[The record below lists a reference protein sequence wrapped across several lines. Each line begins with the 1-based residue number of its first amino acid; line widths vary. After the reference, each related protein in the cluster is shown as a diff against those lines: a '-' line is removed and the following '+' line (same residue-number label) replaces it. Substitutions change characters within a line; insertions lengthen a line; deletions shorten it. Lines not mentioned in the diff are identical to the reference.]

1 MNKTETYKKN
11 IEGLYRK
18 PYYHWKCTLYPK
30 LFAYYYMRYQFF
42 VLTPQS
48 VIRISPCRT
57 VKRIPNNR
65 FELKESVFTRLRLTL
80 FKYFLVCQ
88 EIQESDSQHTEFVL
102 FAMNVITNNDN
113 LTKVVID

>member
-1 MNKTETYKKN
+1 M
-11 IEGLYRK
+11 
-18 PYYHWKCTLYPK
+18 
-30 LFAYYYMRYQFF
+30 FSM
-42 VLTPQS
+42 
-48 VIRISPCRT
+48 VIRISPSRT
-57 VKRIPNNR
+57 AKRIPNDR

-102 FAMNVITNNDN
+102 LAMNVITNNDN

>member
-1 MNKTETYKKN
+1 MEVHTVPKAFWVF
-11 IEGLYRK
+11 LYEVSVLR
-18 PYYHWKCTLYPK
+18 PY
-30 LFAYYYMRYQFF
+30 
-42 VLTPQS
+42 PQS

-57 VKRIPNNR
+57 AKRIPNDR

-102 FAMNVITNNDN
+102 LAMNVITNNDN

>member
-1 MNKTETYKKN
+1 MEVHTVPKAFWVF
-11 IEGLYRK
+11 LYEVS
-18 PYYHWKCTLYPK
+18 
-30 LFAYYYMRYQFF
+30 
-42 VLTPQS
+42 VLRSSSLPPQS

-57 VKRIPNNR
+57 AKRIPNDR

-102 FAMNVITNNDN
+102 LAMNVITNNDN

>member
-1 MNKTETYKKN
+1 MALHFVISSLVLCIANADLIFYIFKKAMFS
-11 IEGLYRK
+11 
-18 PYYHWKCTLYPK
+18 T
-30 LFAYYYMRYQFF
+30 
-42 VLTPQS
+42 
-48 VIRISPCRT
+48 VIRISPSRT
-57 VKRIPNNR
+57 AKRIPNDR

-102 FAMNVITNNDN
+102 LAMNVITNNDN

>member
-1 MNKTETYKKN
+1 MRTAIKADFLSSKSFLLKTIVNKGITRDFRSLFVTY
-11 IEGLYRK
+11 
-18 PYYHWKCTLYPK
+18 T
-30 LFAYYYMRYQFF
+30 
-42 VLTPQS
+42 
-48 VIRISPCRT
+48 
-57 VKRIPNNR
+57 
-65 FELKESVFTRLRLTL
+65 VFTRLRLTL

>member
-1 MNKTETYKKN
+1 MEVHTVPKAFC
-11 IEGLYRK
+11 ILLYEVSVLR
-18 PYYHWKCTLYPK
+18 PYL
-30 LFAYYYMRYQFF
+30 
-42 VLTPQS
+42 PQS

-102 FAMNVITNNDN
+102 LTMNVITNNDN

>member
-1 MNKTETYKKN
+1 MEVHTVPKAFC
-11 IEGLYRK
+11 ILLYEVSVLR
-18 PYYHWKCTLYPK
+18 PYP
-30 LFAYYYMRYQFF
+30 
-42 VLTPQS
+42 PQS

-88 EIQESDSQHTEFVL
+88 EIQESDSQYSEFVFL
-102 FAMNVITNNDN
+102 AVDIITYNDN
-113 LTKVVID
+113 LTEVIID